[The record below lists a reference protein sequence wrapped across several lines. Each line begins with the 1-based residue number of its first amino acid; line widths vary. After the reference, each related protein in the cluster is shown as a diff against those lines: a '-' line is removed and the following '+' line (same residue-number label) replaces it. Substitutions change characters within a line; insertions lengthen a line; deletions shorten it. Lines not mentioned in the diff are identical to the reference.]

1 MGRKANPAVIGA
13 FVVGAIALAVIGVLV
28 FGSGQMFKH
37 NVKIICFF
45 SGTVNGLNVG
55 APVKFKG
62 VDVGSVKD
70 IRLRFGNV
78 FVSDAETVSQGVRIP
93 VFLEIDPDKLTTQGA
108 RRDFRDPKRVRELID
123 LGLRAQLNAQSI
135 VTGLL
140 FIQLDFHPEVPAT
153 FYLPA
158 GSEDMEIPTMPTT
171 LERVQSAA
179 AEVIRKLEDIRFD
192 AMVKSATEVLEAIK
206 NVVNSPG
213 LKQTLETLPTTVDN
227 VNEAVT
233 SLRRLTMQLNEKQ
246 GPLLESLKVTSDKTG
261 LALDQAQVTLRSV
274 QTFVDSRSPF
284 AVQLSASLQ
293 EVAGAA
299 RSLRLLADYLE
310 RNPSAVVR
318 GKDMDA
324 K

>member
-1 MGRKANPAVIGA
+1 MGKKANPAVIGA

-37 NVKIICFF
+37 NVKVICFF
-45 SGTVNGLNVG
+45 SGPVNGLNVG

-70 IRLRFGNV
+70 IRLRFGDV

-93 VFLEIDPDKLTTQGA
+93 VFLEVDPDKLAMQGA
-108 RRDFRDPKRVRELID
+108 RRDFRDPKALKELIN

-140 FIQLDFHPEVPAT
+140 FIQLDFRPDIPAT
-153 FYLPA
+153 FYLPPD
-158 GSEDMEIPTMPTT
+158 SKDIEIPTMPTA
-171 LERVQSAA
+171 LEQVQSAA
-179 AEVIRKLEDIRFD
+179 AEVIRKLEQIRFD
-192 AMVKSATEVLEAIK
+192 AMINSATELLESMK

-213 LKQTLETLPTTVDN
+213 LKQTLETLPATVDN
-227 VNEAVT
+227 VNQAVA
-233 SLRRLTMQLNEKQ
+233 SLRHLTTQLSEKQ
-246 GPLLESLKVTSDKTG
+246 GPLLDSLKVTSDKTG